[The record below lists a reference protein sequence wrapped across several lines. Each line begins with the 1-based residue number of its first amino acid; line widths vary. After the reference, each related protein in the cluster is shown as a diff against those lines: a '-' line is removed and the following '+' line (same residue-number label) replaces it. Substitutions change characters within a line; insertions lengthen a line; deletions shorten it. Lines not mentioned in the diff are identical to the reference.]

1 MLRLLFVSIVSG
13 TRRSIFSLVVFLNC
27 TKSSYCH
34 SVAAFFNFKKLLCP
48 CRFSLFIGVDIK
60 ECKIYLDPSLQGNSL
75 SCCLL
80 RSGRQW
86 GKGREGLN
94 SLFQVLSAT
103 ADIVLFRRMSG

>member
-13 TRRSIFSLVVFLNC
+13 MRSSISSLVVFLNC
-27 TKSSYCH
+27 TKSSYSH
-34 SVAAFFNFKKLLCP
+34 SVAAFFNLKRLFCP
-48 CRFSLFIGVDIK
+48 CKFSLFIGINIT
-60 ECKIYLDPSLQGNSL
+60 ECKIYLDPSLQGDFL

-86 GKGREGLN
+86 GKGRGGFS
-94 SLFQVLSAT
+94 SLVQVLSAT